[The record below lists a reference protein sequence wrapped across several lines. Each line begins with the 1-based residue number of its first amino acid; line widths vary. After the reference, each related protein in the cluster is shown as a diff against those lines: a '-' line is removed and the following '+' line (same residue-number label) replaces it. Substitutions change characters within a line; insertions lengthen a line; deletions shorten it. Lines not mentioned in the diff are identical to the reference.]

1 VIEGARLLAA
11 PLDTLSS
18 QIVSKLRPPFD
29 PRSLPPGTMLS
40 GKYELGE
47 PIDWGE
53 GSVVYEATHTLL
65 QRKAAVKILAKT
77 DDESERRFAR
87 EAKLAGSLSH
97 PNIVELYEVGRLEDG
112 RAFLA
117 MEFLEGETLE
127 TRLERVGPFSIRDAM
142 KTGQE
147 LLFALAVAHDKKIVH
162 RDLRPQNVFMAQTR
176 EGEVLKVLDFGVS
189 RRFGNDSDS
198 LLTRPGTFMGDL
210 QFISP
215 EQLYE
220 DGEIDQRTDLYAVG
234 VLLYRLLTGKTPFS
248 GKAAQML
255 IAITRSMPPPPSS
268 VRPELTADVDR
279 VILTAMAK
287 NKDDRFADAE
297 SMAEALRLT
306 TLFAEFETTQS

>member
-1 VIEGARLLAA
+1 
-11 PLDTLSS
+11 
-18 QIVSKLRPPFD
+18 
-29 PRSLPPGTMLS
+29 MLS

-47 PIDWGE
+47 PIGWGE
-53 GSVVYEATHTLL
+53 GSVVYAATHALL

-77 DDESERRFAR
+77 DEESERRFAR

-127 TRLERVGPFSIRDAM
+127 DRLERIGPFTIRDAM

-147 LLFALAVAHDKKIVH
+147 LLFALAVAHEKMIVH
-162 RDLRPQNVFMAQTR
+162 RDLRPQNIFMAQTR
-176 EGEVLKVLDFGVS
+176 EGEVLKILDFGVS
-189 RRFGNDSDS
+189 RRFGGDSDS
-198 LLTRPGTFMGDL
+198 ILTRPNTFLGDL

-234 VLLYRLLTGKTPFS
+234 VLLYRLLTGNAPFT
-248 GKAAQML
+248 GKAAKLL
-255 IAITRSMPPPPSS
+255 ISITNSMPPPPSA

-279 VILTAMAK
+279 VIFTAMSK
-287 NKDDRFADAE
+287 KKEDRFGDAE

-306 TLFAEFETTQS
+306 SLFAEFETL